1 MQVNWRQDLHGWC
14 LGGYYLQ
21 SCPESRPA
29 GISWRLDDRWPE
41 RSPAALTPWSPVPA
55 AGPSL
60 HKTEENTGLQHC
72 SIHYRMIRS
81 QEELDRISSCR
92 ETTLNICTF
101 KSPFVTQQNCRKARR
116 GLKHW
121 NIQLLHILH
130 NYKIETQ
137 IRKIEEKCQVKK
149 TLPWHLPEIK

>member
-1 MQVNWRQDLHGWC
+1 MSYHRPLVLTSILCVEGISGKAVPLQEIKNTPNQSSVHPSASQLEARSSWVVSC
-14 LGGYYLQ
+14 GYYLQ

-72 SIHYRMIRS
+72 CIHYRMIRS

-101 KSPFVTQQNCRKARR
+101 KSPFVTQQNSWSELR
-116 GLKHW
+116 
-121 NIQLLHILH
+121 NS
-130 NYKIETQ
+130 
-137 IRKIEEKCQVKK
+137 
-149 TLPWHLPEIK
+149 